1 MLANTGRP
9 IAVLP
14 LDRET
19 YVQGGLLMNNRI
31 LVIEDDPDALR
42 LIEYTLRQ
50 EGYQTLSAIDG
61 LEGIQKAQEEAPDL
75 IILDVMLPG
84 LDGYDVCN
92 ELRRKPETYIVPIL
106 MISAKARQ
114 EDKNIG
120 LKLGADDYV
129 AKPADPLVIV
139 DKVKTLLANTN

>member
-1 MLANTGRP
+1 
-9 IAVLP
+9 
-14 LDRET
+14 
-19 YVQGGLLMNNRI
+19 MNNRI

-42 LIEYTLRQ
+42 LIEYTLTE
-50 EGYQTLSAIDG
+50 EGFQTISATDG
-61 LEGIQKAQEEAPDL
+61 LDGIRKAQDESPDL

-92 ELRRKPETYIVPIL
+92 ELRRSPETYIIPIL
-106 MISAKARQ
+106 MVSAKARQ
-114 EDKNIG
+114 EDRNIG

-139 DKVKTLLANTN
+139 DKVRTLLANVN

>member
-1 MLANTGRP
+1 
-9 IAVLP
+9 
-14 LDRET
+14 
-19 YVQGGLLMNNRI
+19 MNDRI

-42 LIEYTLRQ
+42 LLEYTLKQ

-61 LEGIQKAQEEAPDL
+61 IEGIRLALSESPDL

-106 MISAKARQ
+106 MISAKARP
-114 EDKNIG
+114 EDRNIG

-129 AKPADPLVIV
+129 SKPADPMVIM
-139 DKVKTLLANTN
+139 DKVRTLLANTN

>member
-1 MLANTGRP
+1 MS
-9 IAVLP
+9 
-14 LDRET
+14 D
-19 YVQGGLLMNNRI
+19 RI

-42 LIEYTLRQ
+42 LIEYTLKQ

-61 LEGIQKAQEEAPDL
+61 LEGIQKAQDESPDL

-114 EDKNIG
+114 EDRNIG

-139 DKVKTLLANTN
+139 DKVRTLLANTN